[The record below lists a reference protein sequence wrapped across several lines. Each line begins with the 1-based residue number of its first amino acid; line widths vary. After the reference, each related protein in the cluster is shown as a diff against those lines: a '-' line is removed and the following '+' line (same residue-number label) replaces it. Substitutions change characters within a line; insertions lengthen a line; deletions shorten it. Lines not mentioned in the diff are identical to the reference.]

1 MPDNNEPTIRTVDT
15 KHQPLIRKAFID
27 TVCGRVA
34 TGQRVRR
41 TLPKWGRIHIDRQLP
56 FIMVYRKPV
65 EIEDSGTESLVV
77 GEASYLMATGDA
89 KQHKGLSKLVLEVVR
104 TLKQSFGSVLI
115 VEVWSAREK
124 NGGDTFRI
132 ITPRSHKIGSTISAF
147 EQALVSEQPDEEG
160 DDDVVVI
167 EVSRFSPPGLP
178 ALMTVATAAK
188 EGIHLMGIEVSPT
201 YRNPTSGELYPMIH
215 RALCGRIARATK
227 RGFYDFIRRH
237 TTHRPPHFLALGPR
251 AMVKAVWRV
260 DEQLAAISNTFDL
273 ILAVTPINSEEAW
286 QSFRKNKFSSV
297 PEFRYRPLPLDPSLL
312 KRRLYSVP
320 LEKIE
325 DPTLAD
331 LFLAQQLDLDRK
343 ITLMAE
349 RGTPN
354 FTLTSLQLFGR
365 MDNVIVDQ
373 AFNLLN
379 TVKLPRRRVD
389 VGTVNAEM
397 FAAYANEE
405 LDYLRK
411 TLPDIK
417 SRAVIRKDVV
427 GLMVSRG
434 NLLIGKSL
442 AIAPERVPASLA
454 HEVGTHMVTYINAR
468 MQPFRQLY
476 VGLPGYEEF
485 QEGLACLSEYLA
497 GGLDSNRIRLLAA
510 RVVAVSRM
518 VGGASFIEVFQE
530 LCNEHKFTQRSAFN
544 VTMRVF
550 RGGGFTKDAVYLR
563 GLIQVLSHLKDGGHF
578 DSLLIGKFNL
588 EHVPI
593 IEELTLRRVLGPA
606 PVRPSY
612 LDNPAA
618 RQRLDEVRAGM
629 SIMDLVKRLK
639 R

>member
-1 MPDNNEPTIRTVDT
+1 MAGKHKPTIRTVGAR
-15 KHQPLIRKAFID
+15 HEPLIRKAFID
-27 TVCGRVA
+27 TVCERVA

-56 FIMVYRKPV
+56 FIMVYRKPEV
-65 EIEDSGTESLVV
+65 TEDSGTELLVM

-89 KQHKGLSKLVLEVVR
+89 KQYKGLSKLVLEVAR
-104 TLKQSFGSVLI
+104 TLKQAFGSVLI
-115 VEVWSAREK
+115 VEVWSARDA

-132 ITPRSHKIGSTISAF
+132 IMPRSHKIGSTVSAF
-147 EQALVSEQPDEEG
+147 EQALVSEQPDED

-167 EVSRFSPPGLP
+167 EVARFSPPGLP
-178 ALMTVATAAK
+178 ALMTAATAAK
-188 EGIHLMGIEVSPT
+188 EGIHLMGIEVLPT
-201 YRNPTSGELYPMIH
+201 YRNPKSGELYPMIH

-227 RGFYDFIRRH
+227 RGFYDFTRRH

-251 AMVKAVWRV
+251 AMVKAVWQV
-260 DEQLAAISNTFDL
+260 DQQLAEISNTFDL

-286 QSFRKNKFSSV
+286 QSFRKSKFSSV
-297 PEFRYRPLPLDPSLL
+297 PDFRYRPLLLDPSLL
-312 KRRLYSVP
+312 KRRLFSVP

-325 DPTLAD
+325 DPTLGD

-343 ITLMAE
+343 ISLLAE

-365 MDNVIVDQ
+365 MDSEIVDQ
-373 AFNLLN
+373 AFNLLE
-379 TVKLPRRRVD
+379 TVKPPRRRET

-405 LDYLRK
+405 LDYLRR
-411 TLPDIK
+411 TLPDIT

-442 AIAPERVPASLA
+442 SIAPERVPASLA

-485 QEGLACLSEYLA
+485 QEGIACLSEYLA

-510 RVVAVSRM
+510 RVVAVARM
-518 VGGASFIEVFQE
+518 VSGASFIEVFQE

-563 GLIQVLSHLKDGGHF
+563 GLIQVLKHLQDGGHF

-593 IEELTLRRVLGPA
+593 IEELKLRRILGPA